1 MFKILKKINKSA
13 SYAIAGLI
21 GTFKEEFMM
30 RVQFTFG
37 LIQFVLAL
45 ILKFS
50 LEQTIITFIVWIV
63 LISQENMNTAVEN
76 LTDLVS
82 TEEQKLAKRAKDSAG
97 GAVLIISVMSW
108 VVFVIFLIANLIK

>member
-13 SYAIAGLI
+13 SYAIAGLK

-37 LIQFVLAL
+37 LIQFILAL
-45 ILKFS
+45 ILGFS
-50 LEQTIITFIVWIV
+50 LEQTVIIFVIWVV
-63 LISQENMNTAVEN
+63 LVSQENMNTAVEN

-82 TEEQKLAKRAKDSAG
+82 PQEQKLAKRAKDSAG
-97 GAVLIISVMSW
+97 GAVFIISVMSW
-108 VVFVIFLIANLIK
+108 IVFGIFLIAKFIN